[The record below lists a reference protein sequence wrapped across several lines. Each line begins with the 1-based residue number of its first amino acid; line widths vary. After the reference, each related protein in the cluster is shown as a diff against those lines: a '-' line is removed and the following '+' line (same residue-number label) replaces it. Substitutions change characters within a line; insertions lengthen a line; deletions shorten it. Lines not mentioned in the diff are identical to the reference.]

1 MMSSGAVFL
10 VSLGAFIVYAFI
22 TRQEQV
28 LGRRFLLDTTRT
40 TLDEWFLRFS
50 VAMSD
55 RVRRIVRHT
64 IKLSWYY
71 SIHKALR
78 VLLLGIVALYDKLE
92 LVFINNRE
100 RAKVLRAEQRALG
113 ERNHLT
119 EISEHKASTAL
130 SPKEKKKL
138 RARKLAGE

>member
-1 MMSSGAVFL
+1 MVSSGAVFL
-10 VSLGAFIVYAFI
+10 VSLGVFIVYAVLA
-22 TRQEQV
+22 RQELVRGQR
-28 LGRRFLLDTTRT
+28 LFFENART
-40 TLDEWFLRFS
+40 TLDVWLQRS
-50 VAMSD
+50 SHVISD

-78 VLLLGIVALYDKLE
+78 VLLLGIVAVYDKLE
-92 LVFINNRE
+92 LLFINNRE
-100 RAKVLRAEQRALG
+100 RAKVLRAGRLALG
-113 ERNHLT
+113 EKNHLT

>member
-40 TLDEWFLRFS
+40 TLDEWFLRSS
-50 VAMSD
+50 VAVSD
-55 RVRRIVRHT
+55 RIRRIVRHT

-100 RAKVLRAEQRALG
+100 RAKVLRSERRALG